1 MDPFSITVGVVGIL
15 NSVKDLSCAIS
26 RFKDD
31 YKIADEDLDIA
42 QKHML
47 LLKKEIGALK
57 SRIASNYSPP
67 RKTARGHHDSNRA
80 AETSDLVMD
89 EASFTEAMS
98 TAHDLLTAIEESFP
112 MRSEPHTW
120 RSKVRWAMKDKRIFA
135 QQKERLRSAE
145 STLQGIADMEKL

>member
-1 MDPFSITVGVVGIL
+1 
-15 NSVKDLSCAIS
+15 
-26 RFKDD
+26 
-31 YKIADEDLDIA
+31 
-42 QKHML
+42 
-47 LLKKEIGALK
+47 
-57 SRIASNYSPP
+57 
-67 RKTARGHHDSNRA
+67 
-80 AETSDLVMD
+80 MD

-135 QQKERLRSAE
+135 QQKERLTSAE